1 MDQDQREND
10 LVKCCLQHEDLAP
23 STARTSF
30 ASTLSNNNSDQQS
43 KPRSVH
49 FFPKVNIKTIPSL
62 KAYTP
67 GRLQKM
73 YYSHDDL
80 ADQSKEYHA
89 TAKEMR
95 RHHRRG
101 EDPLQ
106 VHEITI
112 PQENEHQ
119 PPILTSTTTRGLE
132 CMTSRRTVDLR
143 RQEQRDVI
151 GAVLLAQENNF
162 TPEEI
167 AILYNHRARS
177 AKRRARSLGLADAQ
191 L

>member
-1 MDQDQREND
+1 M
-10 LVKCCLQHEDLAP
+10 KCFLQHEDLAP

-30 ASTLSNNNSDQQS
+30 ASTLSNNSDQQS

-49 FFPKVNIKTIPSL
+49 FFPQANIKTIPSL

-67 GRLQKM
+67 ARIQKM

-80 ADQSKEYHA
+80 AGQRAEYAA
-89 TAKEMR
+89 TVKEMAR
-95 RHHRRG
+95 RHRRG

-106 VHEITI
+106 VHEVKMKTTSTVIT
-112 PQENEHQ
+112 
-119 PPILTSTTTRGLE
+119 TATTTRGLE
-132 CMTSRRTVDLR
+132 HMVSASTLDLR
-143 RQEQRDVI
+143 QQEQRDVI
-151 GAVLLAQENNF
+151 GAVLLAQDNNF

-167 AILYNHRARS
+167 ALLYNHRARS
-177 AKRRARSLGLADAQ
+177 ACARATRQGLADAE